1 MTILFIILST
11 KQYATTRQQWQ
22 LNTWLKGVDYVYLDT
37 PVGEE
42 IYTNA
47 PKKYVQYLKTV
58 PLNYDWYFFCD
69 DDTFVFVDKLRD
81 YLPKCQPGEL
91 MIGFKGGEF
100 NIYSLRISWCSGGAG
115 FAVSRQVVENVRFHL
130 STTRP
135 IVTDETD
142 ISFSVWACMSSP
154 DLKVIDNKRFCPFKP
169 NDPCVAGMTDLIT
182 YHYCTEGDFKMLGVR
197 V

>member
-11 KQYATTRQQWQ
+11 KQYAETRQQWQ
-22 LNTWLKGVDYVYLDT
+22 KQTWLQGVDYVYLDT

-81 YLPKCQPGEL
+81 YLTPSNQEL
-91 MIGFKGGEF
+91 MIGFQGGEF

-115 FAVSRQVVENVRFHL
+115 FAVSNMLMRKVNQHL
-130 STTRP
+130 LNNRP

-154 DLKVIDNKRFCPFKP
+154 DLKVIDNKRFSPFKLV
-169 NDPCVAGMTDLIT
+169 DAAKEGLRDCLT
-182 YHYCTEGDFKMLGVR
+182 YHYCGEQDFKNLNNLR
-197 V
+197 

>member
-22 LNTWLKGVDYVYLDT
+22 KQTWLQGVDYVYLDT

-69 DDTFVFVDKLRD
+69 DDTFVFVDKLKY
-81 YLPKCQPGEL
+81 YLTVTPQPV

-115 FAVSRQVVENVRFHL
+115 FAVSAAVLWNVRQHL
-130 STTRP
+130 LHNRP

-182 YHYCTEGDFKMLGVR
+182 YHYCGEEDFKMLGRR